1 LISIIFN
8 FFKAVKTSLEI
19 FNRDKDTTAREK
31 NLIKSNL
38 SKVNLKII
46 HTNKIKNNLTFKI
59 FILRAKILVEI
70 FQEEL
75 KFRHQ
80 T

>member
-1 LISIIFN
+1 MISIIFN

-46 HTNKIKNNLTFKI
+46 YTNKI
-59 FILRAKILVEI
+59 
-70 FQEEL
+70 
-75 KFRHQ
+75 
-80 T
+80 